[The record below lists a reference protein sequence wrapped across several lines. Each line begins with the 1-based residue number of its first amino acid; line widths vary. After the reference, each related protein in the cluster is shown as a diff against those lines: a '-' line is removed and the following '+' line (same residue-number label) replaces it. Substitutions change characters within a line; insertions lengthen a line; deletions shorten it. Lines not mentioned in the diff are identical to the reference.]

1 MSTDLVLIGI
11 FCFCRSPISANL
23 LVLMQ
28 RCMFAPKGG
37 GGLVSHGDL
46 LHLTS
51 AIGCG
56 RVILGVVL

>member
-1 MSTDLVLIGI
+1 M
-11 FCFCRSPISANL
+11 FCFCWDAFSANL
-23 LVLMQ
+23 PVSMQ
-28 RCMFAPKGG
+28 RRMFAPKVGV
-37 GGLVSHGDL
+37 GLVSRGDL

>member
-1 MSTDLVLIGI
+1 M
-11 FCFCRSPISANL
+11 FCFYWNAFSANL

-56 RVILGVVL
+56 RVILGVAL